1 MKDKDK
7 RFGVPKIDRLF
18 VPVPHELVLD
28 HRVSSSAHRL
38 WGGLH
43 ICAWHKLPPD
53 PDRLAELMHTTR
65 RSVFRWLAE
74 LEEYHWM
81 ERFRSLDS
89 EERYLL
95 KTSVDEA
102 KDSLTLAKI
111 RAALAIGATLD
122 DIRALLDA
130 STSDKNGTGDK
141 NGTRGDIS
149 ITGSDKRITPGD
161 RNGTLDANLQLPKAM
176 KYATQNHES
185 HEKSHKTPPTP
196 AHASRNGV
204 GGGPGASITET
215 ELYLIESHIN
225 PSVARE
231 LGDLPLDRVR
241 PLVEQKKAAGS
252 RLGGIVNALRVLRG
266 KLSQPVQSDSADRE
280 AAALARMQQIRA
292 RVEAIA
298 PPDASELDKQY
309 LMLYLDE
316 EGLTE
321 AEALNKLHAHHDCE
335 EIVQVSEEDHREQG
349 RKRR

>member
-7 RFGVPKIDRLF
+7 RFGVPKIDHLF

-38 WGGLH
+38 WEGLH
-43 ICAWHKLPPD
+43 ICAWHKFPPD
-53 PDRLAELMHTTR
+53 PDRLAELMHATR

-102 KDSLTLAKI
+102 QDSLTLAKI
-111 RAALAIGATLD
+111 RAALDSGATLD
-122 DIRALLDA
+122 DIRALLGAMA
-130 STSDKNGTGDK
+130 SNKNGTGDK
-141 NGTRGDIS
+141 NGTGADFVTDGDRNV
-149 ITGSDKRITPGD
+149 TASDKRITPSD
-161 RNGTLDANLQLPKAM
+161 QNGTRDAHLQPPKAM
-176 KYATQNHES
+176 KSRTQNHEN
-185 HEKSHKTPPTP
+185 HEKSHEIPPTP
-196 AHASRNGV
+196 AHTSRNGV
-204 GGGPGASITET
+204 GGGPHDSVTET

-225 PSVARE
+225 PSVACE

-241 PLVEQKKAAGS
+241 PVVEQKKALGS
-252 RLGGIVNALRVLRG
+252 QPGGIVNALRALRS
-266 KLSQPVQSDSADRE
+266 KLEQPEQREAIDRD
-280 AAALARMQQIRA
+280 AAALARTEQIKA
-292 RVEAIA
+292 RVEVIA
-298 PPDASELDKQY
+298 PPDASDLDRQY

-321 AEALNKLHAHHDCE
+321 AEALNKLC
-335 EIVQVSEEDHREQG
+335 VRRE
-349 RKRR
+349 RKAC

>member
-28 HRVSSSAHRL
+28 HRVSSSAQRL
-38 WGGLH
+38 WEGLH
-43 ICAWHKLPPD
+43 ICAWHKFPPD

-74 LEEYHWM
+74 LEEYRWM

-102 KDSLTLAKI
+102 QDSLTLAKI
-111 RAALAIGATLD
+111 RAALDGGATLD

-130 STSDKNGTGDK
+130 KMGDKNGTSDKNGTGAK
-141 NGTRGDIS
+141 NGTRGDKS
-149 ITGSDKRITPGD
+149 ITTSDKRITPGD
-161 RNGTLDANLQLPKAM
+161 RFGTDDTSLEHPKGM
-176 KYATQNHES
+176 KRRTQSHES
-185 HEKSHKTPPTP
+185 HEKTHERPPPP
-196 AHASRNGV
+196 ARANAD
-204 GGGPGASITET
+204 GGGGHSDVATET
-215 ELYLIESHIN
+215 ELYLIENDIN
-225 PSVARE
+225 PRVAHE
-231 LGDLPLDRVR
+231 LGELPLDRVR
-241 PLVEQKKAAGS
+241 PVVERKRAAGS
-252 RLGGIVNALRVLRG
+252 QPGGIVNALRALRG
-266 KLSQPVQSDSADRE
+266 KLAQPAPGDVSGQEATALDRTRE
-280 AAALARMQQIRA
+280 LRA

-298 PPDASELDKQY
+298 SPDASDLDKQY

-321 AEALNKLHAHHDCE
+321 AAALNKLRARHT
-335 EIVQVSEEDHREQG
+335 
-349 RKRR
+349 

>member
-28 HRVSSSAHRL
+28 HRVSSSAQRL
-38 WGGLH
+38 WEGLH
-43 ICAWHKLPPD
+43 ICAWHKFPPD

-74 LEEYHWM
+74 LEEYRWM

-102 KDSLTLAKI
+102 QDSLTLAKI
-111 RAALAIGATLD
+111 RAALDSGATLD

-130 STSDKNGTGDK
+130 SDKIVASDKNGTGDK
-141 NGTRGDIS
+141 HGTRSDIT
-149 ITGSDKRITPGD
+149 ITASDKRITSGD
-161 RNGTLDANLQLPKAM
+161 RNGTLDAHLQPPKAV
-176 KYATQNHES
+176 KRATQNHEN
-185 HEKSHKTPPTP
+185 HEKSHETPPARTR
-196 AHASRNGV
+196 RNGV
-204 GGGPGASITET
+204 GGAHDSVTAT
-215 ELYLIESHIN
+215 ELYLIESDIN

-241 PLVEQKKAAGS
+241 PVVEQKKAAGS
-252 RLGGIVNALRVLRG
+252 RPGGIVNALRVLRS
-266 KLSQPVQSDSADRE
+266 KLSQPAPSDAFERE
-280 AAALARMQQIRA
+280 AAGTRAYELLA

-298 PPDASELDKQY
+298 PPDASDLDKQY

-321 AEALNKLHAHHDCE
+321 AEALNKLRARHA
-335 EIVQVSEEDHREQG
+335 
-349 RKRR
+349 